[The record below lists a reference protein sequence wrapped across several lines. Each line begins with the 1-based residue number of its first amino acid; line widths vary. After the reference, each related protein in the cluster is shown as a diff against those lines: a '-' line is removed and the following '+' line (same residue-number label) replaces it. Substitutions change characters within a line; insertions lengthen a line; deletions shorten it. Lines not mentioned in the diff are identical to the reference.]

1 MDNQNNN
8 KDDDDDKGIRNKE
21 KAESKTLSDALR

>member
-8 KDDDDDKGIRNKE
+8 KDDDDDKGTRNKE